1 MVRLH
6 WNFTLNRYIR
16 NSPQKGSKKSPPFAA
31 CKQFC
36 FQFNGIKLVL
46 DKMKKHEFIPTNHL
60 TVT

>member
-1 MVRLH
+1 MTIQHIEKLVILE
-6 WNFTLNRYIR
+6 
-16 NSPQKGSKKSPPFAA
+16 NSAKSSKKSPPFAA

>member
-1 MVRLH
+1 MTIQHIEKLVILE
-6 WNFTLNRYIR
+6 N
-16 NSPQKGSKKSPPFAA
+16 PAKKQQKSPPFAA

-46 DKMKKHEFIPTNHL
+46 DKIKKHEFIPTNHL